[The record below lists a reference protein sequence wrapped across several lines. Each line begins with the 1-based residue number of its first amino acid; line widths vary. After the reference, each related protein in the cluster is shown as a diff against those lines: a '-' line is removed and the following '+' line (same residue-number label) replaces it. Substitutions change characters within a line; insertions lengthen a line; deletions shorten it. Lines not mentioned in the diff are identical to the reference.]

1 MVQWLGL
8 HPFTAK
14 GPGPI
19 PDWGTKILQGKNR
32 KTIHIYI
39 VIHIHIYT
47 EGNIK
52 RISRGADMQCEG
64 RGEVEVDSRV
74 FVAGRKELLFTKKRG
89 TERRLSGG
97 GTSGT
102 VCGTDLRHL
111 LDIQVEVSS
120 RKLFLPIWSSRKR
133 SGLAT

>member
-1 MVQWLGL
+1 MREEGGLDRLDWEWLERIKILKYILGNSLVAQWLGL

-14 GPGPI
+14 GPRPI

-32 KTIHIYI
+32 KKIYI

-89 TERRLSGG
+89 TERRLLGG
-97 GTSGT
+97 G
-102 VCGTDLRHL
+102 H
-111 LDIQVEVSS
+111 QE
-120 RKLFLPIWSSRKR
+120 LFV
-133 SGLAT
+133 GLI